1 MTATVDQPLT
11 LETKAD
17 LEDVVS
23 SHERVLVEFY
33 TDGCGICQSME
44 PVLDGVARASD
55 VVVGTMNPREDPQL
69 IDDYDV
75 QSVPML
81 LLFVDGELT
90 DTRADGFLGVDE
102 VLEFVEEDGSS

>member
-1 MTATVDQPLT
+1 MTTTAEQPLE

-17 LEDVVS
+17 LEAAVS

-55 VVVGTMNPREDPQL
+55 AVVGVMNPREDPQL
-69 IDDYDV
+69 VDDYEV
-75 QSVPML
+75 TSVPML
-81 LLFVDGELT
+81 LLFVDGELA
-90 DTRADGFLGVDE
+90 DTRADGFLGVDD
-102 VLEFVEEDGSS
+102 VLEFAEE